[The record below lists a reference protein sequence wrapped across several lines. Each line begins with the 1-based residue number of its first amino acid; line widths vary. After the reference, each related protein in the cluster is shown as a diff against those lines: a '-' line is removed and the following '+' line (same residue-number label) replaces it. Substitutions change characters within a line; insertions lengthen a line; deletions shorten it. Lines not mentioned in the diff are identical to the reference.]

1 MDFHR
6 DFSLSERRDGQKMNL
21 TEFFRDFHSNT
32 LAASGN
38 QSWFETEGAAV
49 VGRVF
54 YRVFAGGE
62 YRYSLLFSDAMDS
75 TFSDGQ
81 HSHVNQVLGDWEIVS
96 ARVGIVARADMEG
109 FDEPSEWKTLTFD
122 GAPSKAV
129 APGESFATDPVVL
142 RTEKD
147 AYLCLETTVRGARVP
162 CHPETL
168 LPSFVKTEDGW
179 TRSVNTLFAGMVGCD
194 RPVKLRVAY
203 LGDSITQ
210 GCGTKYNT
218 YEHWNAVLSEAL
230 GTDCAFWN
238 LGLGYA
244 RARDAATD
252 GGWLY
257 KAKQNDLVVVCM
269 GVNDMPREAS
279 AEAIMQSLQT
289 IVRKLREA
297 GVRVLLQTIPPFNY
311 PEGLRERWLMV
322 NDWIRSTL
330 AGEADALFDVVPV
343 LSESPERPYMA
354 RYGGHPDG
362 TGCAAWAAALKPTL
376 SALIDRTVASRQ

>member
-1 MDFHR
+1 
-6 DFSLSERRDGQKMNL
+6 MNL

-32 LAASGN
+32 LAGSGN
-38 QSWFETEGAAV
+38 QSWFENGDAGAAV

-75 TFSDGQ
+75 TFSDGR
-81 HSHVNQVLGDWEIVS
+81 HSYVNQALGGWEILS
-96 ARVGIVARADMEG
+96 ARVGIAARADMEG
-109 FDEPSEWKTLTFD
+109 FDEPGEWRALTFD
-122 GAPSKAV
+122 GAPRRV
-129 APGESFATDPVVL
+129 VTPGECFAADPVVL
-142 RTEKD
+142 RAEKD
-147 AYLCLETTVRGARVP
+147 AYLCLETTVRGARIP

-168 LPSFVKTEDGW
+168 LPSFVKTEAGW

-210 GCGTKYNT
+210 GCGTRYNA
-218 YEHWNAVLSEAL
+218 YEHWSAVLSEAL
-230 GTDCAFWN
+230 GTEYAFWN

-257 KAKQNDLVVVCM
+257 KAKQNDLAVVCL

-279 AEAIMQSLQT
+279 AEAIMQSLRT
-289 IVRKLREA
+289 VVGRLREA
-297 GVRVLLQTIPPFNY
+297 GVRVLLQTIPPFNNAGA
-311 PEGLRERWLMV
+311 ERERWLKV

-330 AGEADALFDVVPV
+330 AFEADAWFDVVPV

-362 TGCAAWAAALKPTL
+362 TGCAAWAAALKPVL
-376 SALIDRTVASRQ
+376 EALIGRAAAERR

>member
-1 MDFHR
+1 MPMK
-6 DFSLSERRDGQKMNL
+6 LDG
-21 TEFFRDFHSNT
+21 FFRDFHSNT

-81 HSHVNQVLGDWEIVS
+81 RSYVNQALGDWEILS
-96 ARVGIVARADMEG
+96 ARVGVTARAETEG
-109 FDEPSEWKTLTFD
+109 FDEPSEWRTLTFD
-122 GAPSKAV
+122 GAPRKSV

-142 RTEKD
+142 RAEKD
-147 AYLCLETTVRGARVP
+147 AYLCMETTVRGARVP

-168 LPSFVKTEDGW
+168 LPSFVKTKDGW
-179 TRSVNTLFAGMVGCD
+179 TRSANTLFAGMVGCD

-210 GCGTKYNT
+210 GSGTRNNA

-230 GTDCAFWN
+230 GRRYAFWN
-238 LGLGYA
+238 LGLGCA
-244 RARDAATD
+244 RASDAATG
-252 GGWLY
+252 GGWLR
-257 KAKQNDLVVVCM
+257 KVRENDLAVVCM
-269 GVNDMPREAS
+269 GVNDLMQLHS
-279 AEAIMQSLQT
+279 AEAIMRSLQT
-289 IVRKLREA
+289 IVRRLREA

-311 PEGLRERWLMV
+311 PEGLRERWLTV

-330 AGEADALFDVVPV
+330 AGEADALFDVVSV

-362 TGCAAWAAALKPTL
+362 TGCAAWAAALKPAL
-376 SALIDRTVASRQ
+376 SALIDRTAASDR

>member
-1 MDFHR
+1 MKMD
-6 DFSLSERRDGQKMNL
+6 
-21 TEFFRDFHSNT
+21 EFFRDFHST
-32 LAASGN
+32 KLSGSGN
-38 QSWFETEGAAV
+38 QSWFENENAGAAV

-129 APGESFATDPVVL
+129 APGECFAADPVVL
-142 RTEKD
+142 RAEKD
-147 AYLCLETTVRGARVP
+147 AYLCLETTVRGARIP

-168 LPSFVKTEDGW
+168 LPSFVRTENGW

-210 GCGTKYNT
+210 GCGTRYNA

-279 AEAIMQSLQT
+279 AEAIMQSLQA

-297 GVRVLLQTIPPFNY
+297 GARVLLQTIPPFNY
-311 PEGLRERWLMV
+311 PEGLRERWLTV

-362 TGCAAWAAALKPTL
+362 TGCAAWAAALKPAL
-376 SALIDRTVASRQ
+376 SALIDRTVASRR